1 MLKKTLIYQWIR
13 KLWYRGVKF
22 PLAYH
27 CTQQF
32 SIMSSMESLQY
43 IIENK
48 CSVSRFGDGE
58 FDVINGGG

>member
-13 KLWYRGVKF
+13 ELWYRGVKF

-27 CTQQF
+27 CTQRL